1 MKPHHHVT
9 REPFAVPS
17 GRQRLFVRYL
27 ISILIDLVVLNL
39 CAEYWQHV
47 QISSFSITLAAALL
61 LQLLLQGT
69 LVIEHR
75 IAGWFAGRSGSLWQ
89 FLRFFSAWVVLFLS
103 KFVMLWAI
111 DMAFGDA
118 LVFSGPLHGV
128 VAFLAV
134 IAAMVAAEELL
145 DQLVRRLA

>member
-1 MKPHHHVT
+1 MKLHHHVT
-9 REPFAVPS
+9 REAYAPPS
-17 GRQRLFVRYL
+17 TRQRVFLRYL
-27 ISILIDLVVLNL
+27 VSILIDLVVLNL

-69 LVIEHR
+69 LIVEHH
-75 IAGWFAGRSGSLWQ
+75 IAAWFSGRQGYAWR
-89 FLRFFSAWVVLFLS
+89 FLRFFSAWLVLFSS

-111 DMAFGDA
+111 DLTFGDA
-118 LVFSGPLHGV
+118 LQFTGPLHGV

-134 IAAMVAAEELL
+134 IIAMVAAEELVE
-145 DQLVRRLA
+145 QVVRRLA

>member
-1 MKPHHHVT
+1 V
-9 REPFAVPS
+9 
-17 GRQRLFVRYL
+17 
-27 ISILIDLVVLNL
+27 SILIDLVVLNL

-69 LVIEHR
+69 LIVEHH
-75 IAGWFAGRSGSLWQ
+75 IAAWFSGRQGYAWR
-89 FLRFFSAWVVLFLS
+89 FLRFFSAWLVLFSS

-111 DMAFGDA
+111 DLTFGDA
-118 LVFSGPLHGV
+118 LQFTGPLHGV

-134 IAAMVAAEELL
+134 IIAMVAAEELVE
-145 DQLVRRLA
+145 QVVRRLA